1 MTPRFMVL
9 TLAFALVAT
18 VTFAGAAGEEQ
29 GAETERE
36 MVMDPSTGEMI
47 SAPEYGGTFTY
58 PLKEEPGGIDAVLS
72 GGWGSI
78 IINLVVENLSIQDWS
93 TPRDVYDFAVALPP
107 THTIGLLA
115 ESWSQPDPLTYV
127 LNIRQ
132 GVRFHDKAPVNG
144 RLLTA
149 EDVEFNLHRI
159 LGIGSGY
166 TERSEFANA
175 GLWAGV
181 ELKSVTATDSS
192 TVMIKL
198 AAPNNAALAAI
209 IQGDPNFI
217 YAPEVIRAK
226 GDAQDWRDLVGT
238 GPYTLTDWTKGSS
251 VTYDK
256 NPDYWRFDEKFPEN
270 RLPYFDQ
277 IRALVMPEVATY
289 ISALRTGQVDY
300 IGAAGGTT
308 TLRSID
314 QLESLQ
320 RTNPELVPYPF
331 GMRSDNGVGINT
343 RVAPF
348 DDIRVR
354 KAMQMALNLEEIN
367 QGFYAGFADSIPQG
381 QVSRF
386 NTAVATPF
394 DEWPADVKKAFEY
407 DPAGAE
413 ALLDEA
419 GYPRGA
425 DGVRFKTEYLH
436 LARYDLNYTE
446 LLISYWDAIGV
457 KVEADVQPLAEFV
470 ARRKDRSFEMING
483 EGAFKGSPAAILGKL
498 LPSSQWNS
506 SNADDEWYNAK
517 FAEALAATTLDEQNA
532 AFRELDMYGI
542 EQFWQ
547 LFGPMG
553 PQFSL
558 TQPWVAGYNGESTL
572 GWSGTNLVYARLWFD
587 SSLKP

>member
-1 MTPRFMVL
+1 MTPKLIVL
-9 TLAFALVAT
+9 SLALALVAT
-18 VTFAGAAGEEQ
+18 VTFASPAGEDA
-29 GAETERE
+29 GATTERE

-58 PLKEEPGGIDAVLS
+58 SLKEEPGGIDAVLS
-72 GGWGSI
+72 GGWASS

-149 EDVEFNLHRI
+149 EDVEFNFHRI

-181 ELKSVTATDSS
+181 ELESVTATDSS

-308 TLRSID
+308 TLRSVD

-320 RTNPELVPYPF
+320 RTNPELKVYPF
-331 GMRSDNGVGINT
+331 ALRSDQDVGMNT
-343 RVAPF
+343 QVKPF

-354 KAMQMALNLEEIN
+354 KAMQMALNLDEID
-367 QGFYAGFADSIPQG
+367 QGYFKGLADAIPQG
-381 QVSRF
+381 QISRF
-386 NTAVATPF
+386 NTAVA
-394 DEWPADVKKAFEY
+394 
-407 DPAGAE
+407 DP
-413 ALLDEA
+413 
-419 GYPRGA
+419 
-425 DGVRFKTEYLH
+425 VR
-436 LARYDLNYTE
+436 
-446 LLISYWDAIGV
+446 
-457 KVEADVQPLAEFV
+457 
-470 ARRKDRSFEMING
+470 
-483 EGAFKGSPAAILGKL
+483 
-498 LPSSQWNS
+498 
-506 SNADDEWYNAK
+506 
-517 FAEALAATTLDEQNA
+517 
-532 AFRELDMYGI
+532 
-542 EQFWQ
+542 
-547 LFGPMG
+547 
-553 PQFSL
+553 
-558 TQPWVAGYNGESTL
+558 
-572 GWSGTNLVYARLWFD
+572 
-587 SSLKP
+587 

>member
-1 MTPRFMVL
+1 MTPKLIGL
-9 TLAFALVAT
+9 TLALALVAT
-18 VTFAGAAGEEQ
+18 VTFASPAGEDAGAA
-29 GAETERE
+29 TERE

-58 PLKEEPGGIDAVLS
+58 ALKEEPGGIDAVLA

-78 IINLVVENLSIQDWS
+78 IYNLVLENLTIQDWS
-93 TPRDVYDFAVALPP
+93 TPRDEHDFAVALPP

-127 LNIRQ
+127 FNIRQ
-132 GVRFHDKAPVNG
+132 GVRWQDKAPVNG
-144 RLLTA
+144 RLFTA
-149 EDVEFNLHRI
+149 EDVEFNFHR
-159 LGIGSGY
+159 LFGIGSGY
-166 TERSEFANA
+166 TERSEFINA
-175 GLWAGV
+175 GEYTGV
-181 ELKSVTATDSS
+181 ELESVTATDSS
-192 TVMIKL
+192 TVVIKL
-198 AAPNNAALAAI
+198 PAPNSGALVAI
-209 IQGDPNFI
+209 IQGGMNI
-217 YAPEVIRAK
+217 VYAPEVIRAK
-226 GDAQDWRDLVGT
+226 GNASDWRDLVGT

-289 ISALRTGQVDY
+289 VSALRSGQLDY

-308 TLRSID
+308 ELRGVD

-320 RTNPELVPYPF
+320 RTNPELKVYPF
-331 GMRSDNGVGINT
+331 ALRSDQDVGMNIK
-343 RVAPF
+343 VKPF

-354 KAMQMALNLEEIN
+354 KAMQMALNLDEID
-367 QGFYAGFADSIPQG
+367 QGYYKGLADAIPQG
-381 QVSRF
+381 QISRF

-394 DEWPADVKKAFEY
+394 EDWPADVRKAFEY

-425 DGVRFKTEYLH
+425 DGVRFETEIVH
-436 LARYDLNYTE
+436 QPRYDLNYTE

-457 KVEADVQPLAEFV
+457 KAEVVILPLAEHV
-470 ARRKDRSFEMING
+470 AARTEGNYELITA
-483 EGAFKGSPAAILGKL
+483 EGAYKGSAAAILGKFL
-498 LPSSQWNS
+498 STSWNTS
-506 SNADDEWYNAK
+506 EVDDEWYRAK
-517 FAEALAATTLDEQNA
+517 FEEYQAATTLDEQNGA
-532 AFRELDMYGI
+532 LRELEMYSI

-547 LFGPMG
+547 LAGAVGPA
-553 PQFSL
+553 FSV

-572 GWSGTNLVYARLWFD
+572 TRSGQYLAFARLWFD

>member
-1 MTPRFMVL
+1 MTPKLIVL
-9 TLAFALVAT
+9 SLALALVAT
-18 VTFAGAAGEEQ
+18 VTFASPAGEDAGAA
-29 GAETERE
+29 TERE

-72 GGWGSI
+72 GAWASI

-93 TPRDVYDFAVALPP
+93 TPRDVYDFAAALPP

-127 LNIRQ
+127 LKVRQ
-132 GVRFHDKAPVNG
+132 GVRFHDKAPANG
-144 RLLTA
+144 RLVTA
-149 EDVEFNLHRI
+149 QDFEFNLHRI

-181 ELKSVTATDSS
+181 ELESVTATDSS
-192 TVMIKL
+192 TVVVKL
-198 AAPNNAALAAI
+198 AAPNSTALAAI

-238 GPYTLTDWTKGSS
+238 GPYSLTDWTKGSS
-251 VTYDK
+251 VTWDK

-277 IRALVMPEVATY
+277 IRGLVMPEVSTY
-289 ISALRTGQVDY
+289 VSALRTGQVDY

-308 TLRSID
+308 TLRSVD

-320 RTNPELVPYPF
+320 RTNPELKVYPF
-331 GMRSDNGVGINT
+331 ALRSDQDVGMNT
-343 RVAPF
+343 QVKPF

-354 KAMQMALNLEEIN
+354 KAMQMALNLDEID
-367 QGFYAGFADSIPQG
+367 QGYFKGLADVIPQG
-381 QVSRF
+381 QISRF

-394 DEWPADVKKAFEY
+394 DEWPADVKEAFEH

-425 DGVRFKTEYLH
+425 DGVRFKTEITH
-436 LARYDLNYTE
+436 LERYDLNHTE

-457 KVEADVQPLAEFV
+457 KVEAVVTPAAEHV
-470 ARRKDRSFEMING
+470 AIRTDGSYELITA
-483 EGAFKGSPAAILGKL
+483 EGAYKGPAHGILGKFL
-498 LPSSQWNS
+498 GTSWNTS
-506 SNADDEWYNAK
+506 EADDEWYKAK
-517 FAEALAATTLDEQNA
+517 FAEFQAATTLDEQNA
-532 AFRELDMYGI
+532 ALRELDMYSI

-547 LFGPMG
+547 LAGAVGPE
-553 PQFSL
+553 FSV

-572 GWSGTNLVYARLWFD
+572 GWAGTNLVYARLWFD

>member
-1 MTPRFMVL
+1 MTPKLIGL
-9 TLAFALVAT
+9 TLAFALAAT
-18 VTFAGAAGEEQ
+18 VTFAGPAGEGEEAAA
-29 GAETERE
+29 AEKE

-58 PLKEEPGGIDAVLS
+58 ALKEEPGGIDAVIS
-72 GGWGSI
+72 GGWASN

-93 TPRDVYDFAVALPP
+93 TPRDVYDFHTALPP

-132 GVRFHDKAPVNG
+132 GVRFHDKAPVHG

-149 EDVEFNLHRI
+149 EDVEFNFHRI

-181 ELKSVTATDSS
+181 ELESVTATDSS
-192 TVMIKL
+192 TVVIKL
-198 AAPNNAALAAI
+198 AAPNNAALVAI

-289 ISALRTGQVDY
+289 ISALRSGQLDY

-308 TLRSID
+308 TLRGVD

-320 RTNPELVPYPF
+320 RTNPELKVYPF
-331 GMRSDNGVGINT
+331 ALRSDQDVGMNT
-343 RVAPF
+343 QVKPF

-354 KAMQMALNLEEIN
+354 KAMQMALNLDEID
-367 QGFYAGFADSIPQG
+367 QGYYKGLADAIPQG
-381 QVSRF
+381 QISRF
-386 NTAVATPF
+386 NTAVATQF
-394 DEWPADVKKAFEY
+394 EDWPADVRRAFEY

-419 GYPRGA
+419 GYPRDA
-425 DGVRFKTEYLH
+425 DGVRFKTEITH
-436 LARYDLNYTE
+436 LERYDLNYTE

-457 KVEADVQPLAEFV
+457 KVEVVMTPLAEHV
-470 ARRKDRSFEMING
+470 AARTDGKTMSSSPRKGLTRAPQVAFWGSSSGHHGTPPRS
-483 EGAFKGSPAAILGKL
+483 
-498 LPSSQWNS
+498 
-506 SNADDEWYNAK
+506 
-517 FAEALAATTLDEQNA
+517 TT
-532 AFRELDMYGI
+532 
-542 EQFWQ
+542 
-547 LFGPMG
+547 
-553 PQFSL
+553 
-558 TQPWVAGYNGESTL
+558 
-572 GWSGTNLVYARLWFD
+572 SGTGRSSRSSKPRPRLTNKTRRSASWICTR
-587 SSLKP
+587 SSSSGSWPGRWGRSSR